1 MPSHTPKSFP
11 RSLALASLLQ
21 TAAALL
27 ALGSAHAQV
36 TSPFERTLNGTAG
49 TWQFFPIE
57 IPAGTTK
64 LNVVISGGTGDADLY
79 VRPLEQ
85 PNDRDFSCRPWLDG
99 SDETCTTDNPQAATW
114 YIALNAWTDFT
125 DVKLTATW
133 DAPAPRVPPVTDPT
147 TAGLTDWQK
156 EMLDQHNLLRAKHC
170 SPTMTWDAELAKAA
184 QEWANRCQWEHAK
197 NTGAGEN
204 LAAAAGTLRTPTQT
218 ADSWYSE
225 IKLYDFNAPGSV
237 DAAGHFSQLVWK
249 GSTKLGC
256 AQATNCP
263 ATNISAD
270 WATFGTAQ
278 LVVCRY
284 AAQGN
289 ITGAYA
295 ENVAPVSEGGT
306 CP

>member
-197 NTGAGEN
+197 NTGEGEN
-204 LAAAAGTLRTPTQT
+204 LAAAASGHPRKLQTSGTSRSSSTTSTRRAASMRQVTSHNSCGRARPSSAARKRPT
-218 ADSWYSE
+218 
-225 IKLYDFNAPGSV
+225 APRPT
-237 DAAGHFSQLVWK
+237 SQPT
-249 GSTKLGC
+249 G
-256 AQATNCP
+256 P
-263 ATNISAD
+263 RSA
-270 WATFGTAQ
+270 
-278 LVVCRY
+278 RR
-284 AAQGN
+284 
-289 ITGAYA
+289 
-295 ENVAPVSEGGT
+295 SS
-306 CP
+306 